1 MAAESSYCSRSV
13 IGVAGA
19 DVLKLSFCQHPKY
32 SVSCSM
38 SIEMVV
44 VFSSALWAVAV
55 FIIRPVH
62 GIALDS
68 VPESLASS
76 LPDS

>member
-1 MAAESSYCSRSV
+1 
-13 IGVAGA
+13 
-19 DVLKLSFCQHPKY
+19 
-32 SVSCSM
+32 M